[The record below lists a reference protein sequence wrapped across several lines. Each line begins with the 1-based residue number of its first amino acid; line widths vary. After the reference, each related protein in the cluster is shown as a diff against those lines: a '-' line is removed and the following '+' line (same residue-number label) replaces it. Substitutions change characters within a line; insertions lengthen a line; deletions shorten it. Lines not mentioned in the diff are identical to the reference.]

1 MTNHSPE
8 LAMKDENKI
17 VNTSKI
23 PEETPLTSSRLGA
36 CSEMYK
42 RVKLGYSG
50 DPLSLLSN
58 ASRFNILGD
67 PCKELQ
73 PNHWAT
79 HVLKSAT
86 TVCID
91 GVKRV

>member
-1 MTNHSPE
+1 
-8 LAMKDENKI
+8 MKDENKI

-23 PEETPLTSSRLGA
+23 LEETLLPSSRLGA

-42 RVKLGYSG
+42 IGKFGYSG
-50 DPLSLLSN
+50 APLSLIFN
-58 ASRFNILGD
+58 ALRFNILGD

-73 PNHWAT
+73 PNHWVS
-79 HVLKSAT
+79 HVLKSAG

>member
-1 MTNHSPE
+1 MTNHSHE
-8 LAMKDENKI
+8 LAMKDEDKI

-23 PEETPLTSSRLGA
+23 PEETPLPPSRLGA

-42 RVKLGYSG
+42 IGKFGFSG
-50 DPLSLLSN
+50 APLSLLSN

-73 PNHWAT
+73 SNHWAS
-79 HVLKSAT
+79 HVLKSAE

>member
-1 MTNHSPE
+1 
-8 LAMKDENKI
+8 MKDKNKI

-23 PEETPLTSSRLGA
+23 AEETPLPSSRLGT
-36 CSEMYK
+36 CSEMHK
-42 RVKLGYSG
+42 RGKIGNSG
-50 DPLSLLSN
+50 APLSLLSN

-73 PNHWAT
+73 PNHWAS
-79 HVLKSAT
+79 HVLKSAG